1 MQNHIS
7 QSRTFRMVR
16 KKRPRAILAIFLLL
30 AAIEVSFYS
39 GEAIANTQKT
49 FLWRVQSK
57 TNTVYILG
65 SIHFMKPDI
74 YPLDKKI
81 EDAFDKS
88 QVLAVEA
95 DVNDASKLDIQ
106 KLMDKAFYRG
116 DDALEKHVSGETYE
130 LVKKEFA
137 GSGILLD
144 LMNRQKP
151 WFLAM
156 TLTSLK
162 LVQLG
167 FDPTYGIDMHF
178 LSEAEGKKRIV
189 ELESVDY
196 QINLLSGFS
205 DKEQEAFLLYT
216 LDELKTLG
224 QEVNELVRAWKSGDT
239 QTIESLLAKS
249 GNKGMSSLNER
260 ILYER
265 NRHMV
270 SRIEDYLR
278 AEETYFV
285 IVGAGHLV
293 GNKGIVEMLKGK
305 GYSVEQL

>member
-1 MQNHIS
+1 MARRIS
-7 QSRTFRMVR
+7 LRLLLV
-16 KKRPRAILAIFLLL
+16 IFLLL
-30 AAIEVSFYS
+30 VVHLSVHARDAE
-39 GEAIANTQKT
+39 NQKT
-49 FLWRVQSK
+49 FLWKVRSQ

-65 SIHFMKPDI
+65 SIHFMKRDI

-88 QVLAVEA
+88 EVLAVEA
-95 DVNDASKLDIQ
+95 NVNDVGNLDIG
-106 KLMDKAFYRG
+106 KLMESAFYQG
-116 DDALEKHVSGETYE
+116 DDTLEKHVSRCTYD

-144 LMNRQKP
+144 LIDKQKP
-151 WFLAM
+151 WFLAL
-156 TLTSLK
+156 TLSSIE

-167 FDPTYGIDMHF
+167 FDPTLGIDMHF
-178 LSEAEGKKRIV
+178 LSKAEGKKRIA

-205 DKEQEAFLLYT
+205 DREQEAFLLNT
-216 LDELKTLG
+216 MKESKTIG
-224 QEVNELVRAWKSGDT
+224 QEVNGLVRAWKSGDT
-239 QTIESLLAKS
+239 NTIESFLTKS
-249 GNKGMSSLNER
+249 GDARTASLNEK

-265 NRHMV
+265 NRHMA

-278 AEETYFV
+278 AKETYFV

-293 GNKGIVEMLKGK
+293 GSKGIIEILKGK
-305 GYSVEQL
+305 GYTIEQL